1 MTKGPKFMTTFFAA
15 ANSEEGFVSLFDE
28 IFSPDSLKQIYILKG
43 GPGSGKS
50 TLMRSIG
57 AEAEALGLK
66 TEYLFCSSDTDSLD
80 GIIIPAVAA
89 AILDGTAP
97 HAKDPVYPGVAE
109 RIVNLGE
116 AFDHEALAR
125 KKSLIEAQIREKA
138 ACYRSA
144 YRFLSAAGIMERERI
159 ALLGSVYLSEKAKA
173 AANRLIN
180 SLRELPKG
188 PSSHR
193 YLSAIGTKGIV
204 RLSAPAHKHYAVTES
219 HGAGY
224 LFMQALYEALT
235 EKGAAM
241 TVCKTPLSKDR
252 IEAII
257 LKNEDLCFSVC
268 DEKTASDADK
278 TVNCLRF
285 LQKEKLSASR
295 SRLREAEKHV
305 RALTESAVLRLRE
318 AGACHARTETI
329 YGTCIDFKKIDAVQA
344 RLRREIFKNI
354 M

>member
-1 MTKGPKFMTTFFAA
+1 MTTFFAA

-235 EKGAAM
+235 EYGYEVAKPDGAFYMFVKAPGDDANAFSE
-241 TVCKTPLSKDR
+241 KAKQKDLLVVPGDDFGCPGYFR
-252 IEAII
+252 LCYCVEHEKI
-257 LKNEDLCFSVC
+257 L
-268 DEKTASDADK
+268 
-278 TVNCLRF
+278 
-285 LQKEKLSASR
+285 R
-295 SRLREAEKHV
+295 SLPV
-305 RALTESAVLRLRE
+305 FGSL
-318 AGACHARTETI
+318 I
-329 YGTCIDFKKIDAVQA
+329 
-344 RLRREIFKNI
+344 
-354 M
+354 